1 MTQIDEYNKLKEENY
16 KRKIFE
22 LLISYYLKLS
32 SSPSSLASFAL
43 CLMKRDVA
51 PFIDDE
57 IGLESILI
65 LQSWKFWNPSRI
77 ETAVAM
83 KSAKGEYFFFSLSET
98 WEEKKFSLLSHSPRC
113 LQSKVVDKSRQIL
126 LFTTFFFFFYY

>member
-65 LQSWKFWNPSRI
+65 LQS
-77 ETAVAM
+77 
-83 KSAKGEYFFFSLSET
+83 
-98 WEEKKFSLLSHSPRC
+98 
-113 LQSKVVDKSRQIL
+113 
-126 LFTTFFFFFYY
+126 